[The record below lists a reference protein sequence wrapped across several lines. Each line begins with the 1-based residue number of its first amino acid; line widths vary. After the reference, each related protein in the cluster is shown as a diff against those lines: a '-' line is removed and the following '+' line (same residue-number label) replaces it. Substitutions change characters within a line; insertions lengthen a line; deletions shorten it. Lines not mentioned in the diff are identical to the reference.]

1 MTGDV
6 PMYGSDVVVA
16 MLQEMD
22 IEYAAFNPGASF
34 RGLHDSLVHYERDS
48 GIEIIQCCH
57 EEISVALAHGYAKA
71 AGKPMAAILHDVVG
85 LQHASMAIFNAWCDR
100 VHTALVQGNQ
110 VRDYVKWDDQ
120 PYSVG
125 SVPTSLLRAHRIAVT
140 APQGPVYVCLDLD
153 IQEKELGETME
164 LPKVDAF
171 ALPTPPA
178 PELGALQDIARE
190 LCDARFP
197 IVISDYVGRSS
208 DAVDSLRALA
218 EMLSMPVL
226 DAGKWQR
233 SVIFPNT
240 HPLDL
245 TGAEEEIS
253 AKADVI
259 LAIEVDD
266 LYGTLRNLGRASEG
280 GEAGIP
286 ANPKVFHISLKDLQS
301 QKWVATHQEIHPAE
315 VSLTAD

>member
-100 VHTALVQGNQ
+100 VPILLLGGTGPMDTTRRRPTIDWVHTALVQGNQ

-120 PYSVG
+120 P
-125 SVPTSLLRAHRIAVT
+125 
-140 APQGPVYVCLDLD
+140 
-153 IQEKELGETME
+153 
-164 LPKVDAF
+164 
-171 ALPTPPA
+171 
-178 PELGALQDIARE
+178 
-190 LCDARFP
+190 
-197 IVISDYVGRSS
+197 
-208 DAVDSLRALA
+208 
-218 EMLSMPVL
+218 
-226 DAGKWQR
+226 
-233 SVIFPNT
+233 
-240 HPLDL
+240 
-245 TGAEEEIS
+245 
-253 AKADVI
+253 
-259 LAIEVDD
+259 
-266 LYGTLRNLGRASEG
+266 TLRTPEAANTNKNPEAKRTSPVTLIMTPLQFRVNPQTLSRA
-280 GEAGIP
+280 I
-286 ANPKVFHISLKDLQS
+286 F
-301 QKWVATHQEIHPAE
+301 
-315 VSLTAD
+315 LTMQ